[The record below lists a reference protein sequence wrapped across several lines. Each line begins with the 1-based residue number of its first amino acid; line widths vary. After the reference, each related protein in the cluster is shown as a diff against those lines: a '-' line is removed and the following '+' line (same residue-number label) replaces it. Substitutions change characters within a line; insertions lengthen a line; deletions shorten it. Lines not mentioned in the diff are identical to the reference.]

1 MALSPQELTLIM
13 NSGSERERKY
23 AKVIYPVRKSGNK
36 LLCTILIVYAFLVQK
51 ITYFHHQMNVI
62 VNSAISILMGDLTSG
77 IVAFVLASL
86 GIVVLGEIVPQS
98 VCIKSGILANLNTV
112 VQGREF
118 PFQKRIASWGKNNLA
133 D

>member
-1 MALSPQELTLIM
+1 
-13 NSGSERERKY
+13 
-23 AKVIYPVRKSGNK
+23 
-36 LLCTILIVYAFLVQK
+36 
-51 ITYFHHQMNVI
+51 MNVI

-98 VCIKSGILANLNTV
+98 VCIKSGFLANLNTI
-112 VQGREF
+112 VQDREF